1 MGVLENSER
10 QFKLVREAMRTF
22 RVKYPEAAQSQEFS
36 DLSQYT
42 TLFFG
47 DIRGDINELKKLANI
62 DKIENI
68 LKELHKL
75 RELVRVDPVTQL
87 GNRRR
92 YDEDIFYQAELSV
105 RYGHPFTLI
114 RADIDDFRNV
124 NNVYGHKAGDMVL
137 YKLGNVLKKSTR
149 HTDKIYRLGDAS
161 DEFAVILPETEIT
174 EGEKVANQIREATNA
189 EMYEFKNHKFGPVTL
204 SQGLDMYLPKGGS
217 TDYNAITLELDE
229 NADKAAEQAKK
240 EGKNRICVYKSES
253 GRLWS

>member
-1 MGVLENSER
+1 MGILEESER
-10 QFKLVREAMRTF
+10 QFELVRKAMRIF
-22 RVKYPEAAQSQEFS
+22 RARYPEAAKSTEFG

-47 DIRGDINELKKLANI
+47 DIRQDMEELKKLANI

-68 LKELHKL
+68 LKELQKL
-75 RELVRVDPVTQL
+75 RELVRVDPVTKL

-92 YDEDIFYQAELSV
+92 YNEDILYQAELSV

-137 YKLGNVLKKSTR
+137 YKLGDVLKKSTR

-174 EGEKVANQIREATNA
+174 EGERVAEKIRDATNA
-189 EMYEFKNHKFGPVTL
+189 EMYEFKNHKFGPVTF
-204 SQGLDMYLPKGGS
+204 SQGLDMYMPKGES
-217 TDYNAITLELDE
+217 ADYNVIAMGLDE
-229 NADKAAEQAKK
+229 SADDAADQAKR

-253 GRLWS
+253 GKSWS